1 MKFYPSVV
9 ASLFLET
16 TAARFDPIEIH
27 YLAEWKAMQ
36 EVWEIIKRISP
47 SQTALRGFWS
57 EIEACRVAWQNPDG
71 SWIEGGERDWIE
83 LAKVGLANRLMAHG
97 ASLDV
102 LADALRTGLFGMAL
116 EWHLRVLKKSIGGK
130 L

>member
-1 MKFYPSVV
+1 VKVFPSVI

-27 YLAEWKAMQ
+27 YLAEWKTMQ
-36 EVWEIIKRISP
+36 ELWEIIKRIAP

-57 EIEACRVAWQNPDG
+57 EIEACREAWQNPDG
-71 SWIEGGERDWIE
+71 SWTEGGEQAWQE
-83 LAKVGLANRLMAHG
+83 LAKVGLTNQLRAHG
-97 ASLDV
+97 ASFDMLTN
-102 LADALRTGLFGMAL
+102 ALRAGLLKMSL
-116 EWHLRVLKKSIGGK
+116 EWHLRVLKEGVGGK